1 MGQKIYDKYSLLHLA
16 VGIVVYYF
24 DISLLIW
31 IILHIIFEIVEN
43 TKQGVHF
50 IDNYL
55 IFWPGGKK
63 KPDSIINSISDI
75 VCGTFGWILAYL
87 YSRVILTEV

>member
-1 MGQKIYDKYSLLHLA
+1 MGTKIYDKYSLLHLA

-31 IILHIIFEIVEN
+31 IILHTIFEIIEN
-43 TKQGVHF
+43 TKQGVYF

-55 IFWPGGKK
+55 LFWPGGKI
-63 KPDSIINSISDI
+63 KPDSITNSVSDTI
-75 VCGTFGWILAYL
+75 FGIIGWILADL
-87 YSRVILTEV
+87 YSQALPTE